1 MFSTGISDIV
11 RGVSVLIYFLV
22 IHFRSLADVTSSS
35 THHGRHGILTTHRC
49 RAGIPSDVP
58 YTAFDIQKDDSHTE
72 RSGTYVCGSASAQR
86 LSRSST
92 RTDLAKMPNARLE
105 SLGRNIFAI

>member
-1 MFSTGISDIV
+1 V
-11 RGVSVLIYFLV
+11 FLLV
-22 IHFRSLADVTSSS
+22 PAYLGCPGQKAVKRLCVCVCADVTSSS

-72 RSGTYVCGSASAQR
+72 RSGTYVCGSATTRR
-86 LSRSST
+86 LSRSS
-92 RTDLAKMPNARLE
+92 TDLAKMPNARLE